1 MNQTPSRHSAQTV
14 QEAIMAIQEA
24 DAAKASTVKQKKQKR
39 QKSAK
44 SLRERLRSNSRFG
57 YGVAVAVLITGL
69 ALLAFQWV
77 NQFGTPAYSEIK
89 VFYSVDDG
97 KTYFPDGEGRL
108 PPFDHP
114 NGLAVRAHVFNG
126 SSGPFVGYLEQFSPE
141 ARNIITRV
149 SEAAKTAKPGDKP
162 PPELSRVV
170 DAQRNGRQVKRPKD
184 ANWVSINSG
193 AGQAITRVRI
203 SGNPEPV
210 KEIQPQ

>member
-1 MNQTPSRHSAQTV
+1 MDQTPSRHSAQTV
-14 QEAIMAIQEA
+14 QEAIMAIQDA
-24 DAAKASTVKQKKQKR
+24 DAAKASTVKHKK

-57 YGVAVAVLITGL
+57 YGVAVAVLITGV
-69 ALLAFQWV
+69 ALLAMQWV
-77 NQFGTPAYSEIK
+77 NQFGRPAYSELK

-97 KTYFPDGEGRL
+97 KTYFPDGEGKL

-126 SSGPFVGYLEQFSPE
+126 SSGPFVGYLERFSPE

-162 PPELSRVV
+162 PPELANVV

-193 AGQAITRVRI
+193 AGQAITRVKI
-203 SGNPEPV
+203 SGNPELV
-210 KEIQPQ
+210 KEIQPK

>member
-1 MNQTPSRHSAQTV
+1 MNQTPSKHSAQTV
-14 QEAIMAIQEA
+14 QEAIMAIQQA
-24 DAAKASTVKQKKQKR
+24 DAAKVSTVKQKK

-57 YGVAVAVLITGL
+57 YGVAVAVLLTGVE
-69 ALLAFQWV
+69 LLMMQWV
-77 NQFGTPAYSEIK
+77 NQFGRPAYSELK

-97 KTYFPDGEGRL
+97 KTYFPDGEGKL

-126 SSGPFVGYLEQFSPE
+126 SSGPFVGYLERFSPE

-162 PPELSRVV
+162 PPELAHVV